1 MSMFLLSV
9 DIDVIIFDFFLLSS
23 HQILMKQCTTLYKDC
38 YCSLQ
43 GLYPAAKSMPSDA
56 EMSTR
61 LFTDFWF
68 LGS

>member
-38 YCSLQ
+38 YCSFTRVV
-43 GLYPAAKSMPSDA
+43 PSSKIDAK
-56 EMSTR
+56 
-61 LFTDFWF
+61 
-68 LGS
+68 